1 MKSFSTRILV
11 VVCMIAGM
19 CLGTS
24 MAMAQ
29 TRSLDDGPQIRRK
42 LLHRSS
48 RFELQV
54 GVGAL
59 FGNAYETPLYG
70 NLAARYYL
78 SDSISV
84 GLDLNGSP
92 FAIDRRIVRDVKSK
106 DPSMAQQFEVA
117 GTPFVGSFQLTYSP
131 IIGKVNIFGKT
142 TTYFDVHI
150 IAGIGVA
157 KQTGDAPALNDFSVA
172 PTIGMGVRIFLTDS
186 ISLDLRIVDY
196 IYKDV
201 EAYRQGT
208 SVDKKW
214 RNHVMGTIGVGFF
227 FPRGVYVSK

>member
-1 MKSFSTRILV
+1 MKSLSTRILV
-11 VVCMIAGM
+11 VLCLIAGL
-19 CLGTS
+19 CIGSTAAL
-24 MAMAQ
+24 AQ
-29 TRSLDDGPQIRRK
+29 TRSLEDGPQIRRK

-59 FGNAYETPLYG
+59 FGNAYQTPLHG
-70 NLAARYYL
+70 NLAMRYFL
-78 SDSISV
+78 SDAISV

-92 FAIDRRIVRDVKSK
+92 FAIDRRVLKDVKAK
-106 DPSMAQQFEVA
+106 DPSIAQQFEV
-117 GTPFVGSFQLTYSP
+117 GKTPFIGSFQLTYSP
-131 IIGKVNIFGKT
+131 IIGKVNLFGKT
-142 TTYFDVHI
+142 TTYFDAHI

-157 KQTGDAPALNDFSVA
+157 KQVGDAPALNDFYVA
-172 PTIGMGVRIFLTDS
+172 PTIGMGLRIFLTDS

-214 RNHVMGTIGVGFF
+214 RNHVMGTVGVGFF